1 MSSIHTDYIAS
12 VMTDGEDLSAA
23 DAYIIGE
30 PCHLTLSYSEY
41 QQVLAGDIE
50 WSSRTGYETVCPG
63 FSAIGRSGMVIVN
76 KGNASSNS
84 NFVGRYVTVSDNT
97 GLQPTDPHESVINI
111 KGFKQDEPTAWTD
124 VPSGILAFTLS
135 GDDSLSE
142 TLKGR
147 NNNQGGAFYNDS
159 ITVDVIDIKTYNQD
173 VNKLTYE
180 LSERHAGSLDFYH
193 TKLDSVG
200 GDSTSCYLESI
211 VDKNSD
217 KVSVLI
223 NPYLSK
229 NPGTWRNANNLPVK
243 SVRVF
248 RGMNQTYG
256 EALGDGADRLAAYT
270 SFAHQNGLSDVPNV
284 SGSSINE
291 ELLLSGFMSAIS
303 SLNTLDPGNNLYNFS
318 KYSS

>member
-12 VMTDGEDLSAA
+12 VMTTGEDLSAA

-50 WSSRTGYETVCPG
+50 WASRVGHETVCPG

-84 NFVGRYVTVSDNT
+84 DFVGRYVTVSDNT
-97 GLQPTDPHESVINI
+97 GLQPTDPHENVINI
-111 KGFKQDEPTAWTD
+111 KSFKQDEPTTWTD
-124 VPSGILAFTLS
+124 VPSDILSFTLS

-147 NNNQGGAFYNDS
+147 DTSQGGSFYNDS
-159 ITVDVIDIKTYNQD
+159 ITVDVIDIKVYNQD

-180 LSERHAGSLDFYH
+180 LSERHTGSLDFYH
-193 TKLDSVG
+193 TEFDHAG
-200 GDSTSCYLESI
+200 GKSKIHYLESI
-211 VDKNSD
+211 VDRDSNE
-217 KVSVLI
+217 VSVLI
-223 NPYLSK
+223 NPHLSK

-248 RGMNQTYG
+248 RGTNQTYG
-256 EALGDGADRLAAYT
+256 EALGDETERLADYT
-270 SFAHQNGLSDVPNV
+270 SFVHQNSLLDVSNV
-284 SGSSINE
+284 SATSINE
-291 ELLLSGFMSAIS
+291 ELLLSGFMVAIS
-303 SLNTLDPGNNLYNFS
+303 SLDKLSPGNNLYNLS